1 MESIL
6 TIFTRTTHRPTP
18 DILGLDILG
27 LDILGMTQAILPFFP
42 AEYITIVYFN
52 CS

>member
-1 MESIL
+1 LGLDIL
-6 TIFTRTTHRPTP
+6 GLDILGL

-27 LDILGMTQAILPFFP
+27 LDILGMTQAILLFP